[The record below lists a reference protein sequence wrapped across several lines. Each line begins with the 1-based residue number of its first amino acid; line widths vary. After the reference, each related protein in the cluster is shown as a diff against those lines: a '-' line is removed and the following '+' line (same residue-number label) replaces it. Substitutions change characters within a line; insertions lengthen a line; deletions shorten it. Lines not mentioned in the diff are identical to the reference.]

1 MTRPVRTRPQR
12 TRRPRVTTLP
22 QLIANAVETN
32 PDGVALVLADGTGPL
47 EQVSY
52 ADLDAWSSRLAR
64 ALIARGIGPED
75 LVAVAIPRSLD
86 AVLAVWAV
94 AKTGAGFVP
103 IDPAYPPGWVAHLL
117 VDAGAV
123 YGLAVSWV
131 RNELPEEIEWLQ
143 VDTVDTARALEQ
155 FSADAV
161 TYADRV
167 RPLRAE
173 HPAYV
178 TYVADGETLPD
189 GVVVTQT
196 GLSGLCGEQQG
207 RYRVEPDDRT
217 LNFAPLP
224 SDSSVLEL
232 LLALGGAATMVVV
245 SPLVSRAD
253 ELAALLRRTGVT
265 HAYLPADALELIDPA
280 GLDELGV
287 VIAGRRPCPP
297 ETVQRWV
304 IPVTG
309 GSVRAL
315 YQGYGPAEVTV
326 MTGISSP
333 LVPGGPLTLGAPIR
347 GVTAHILDEQL
358 TAVPDGAVGELYLG
372 GLQLARGYH
381 RRPGRTAQLLI
392 ADPSAADGSR
402 LYRTG
407 DLVRRGSGGAME
419 YVGRVELPALEGP
432 AVISR
437 PSRGEPAVA
446 AADEHAVPPENFAA
460 SGRQPA
466 DELPDYEQSLPI
478 RDPADPGRQ
487 VRDADPTAS
496 RFGPSGADFGSTISA
511 PHGSDPVPGDS
522 PEPLSRGH
530 GFAGPDRLPL
540 DSSPE
545 KGSRLAS
552 EQRDMEL
559 TGRGY
564 LEMPDRQQTLPG
576 RGARSAAEPFE
587 PAVADSPGPGLYDAP
602 GIYGTPETA
611 GPGAA
616 ERADRGEPA
625 DSGLSQPGSAAA
637 PDRHQLEDS
646 TDDWLRSGRQL
657 PGPPGGPGDPV
668 NQFPAA
674 THPSPDAAAALPVR
688 GGPAPIPSDATAF
701 YEHPLSTGREP
712 DHRAGHGPAVAGPA
726 QPLSDRPDWA
736 VPPAWSA
743 EPELPSRSGIGTGAP
758 SDPDEI
764 RPAGPPN
771 LVERPATIPLSPGQ
785 LRLWE
790 RNQTAPGTTV
800 ETITA
805 AMRLTGPLDVAA
817 MQAAVADVVDRHE
830 TLRTVYPA
838 AGAAPQQLVLPR
850 EQAVPEV
857 VAEPVPAADLGEW
870 LHALSQTDFDAA
882 DAEQVPVRFAL
893 AELGPREHVVAV
905 VVHRILADDV
915 SAGLLLRD
923 LLRAFLGRRNRS
935 RPLWQP
941 LSIQYLD
948 YFLGRRAELGDIA
961 DPDSLAARR
970 LAYWREY
977 LSELPP
983 RLELPA
989 DTAAAAPGEGVHA
1002 FDIGTRTHRR
1012 IADIAQRAGTSEFIV
1027 LRAAFAVLLARSAA
1041 SADIVLGSSVR
1052 GSDERELDD
1061 AIGPYANTVVLRTRI
1076 DPAESFLDLV
1086 QRVAESDRRA
1096 FANADLPFELLTA
1109 ALGIDGPLFDVS
1121 IALRH
1126 NDIPR
1131 LEMPSLATEPVE
1143 VPTAPVGAALRL
1155 VIDPHRAPDGSPD
1168 GIAAAFRFAADRL
1181 GRTAV
1186 TEIARRFQRVLTV
1199 AGGDPDGP
1207 VGDID
1212 LLSRA
1217 DLDRLLVVWNDTRY
1231 PVAPELVLDGYR
1243 RTVAIR
1249 PDTVA
1254 VADAETELSYQEFDG
1269 RVNRLARRLIEAG
1282 VGAETVVGIATR
1294 CTPDLVVAI
1303 YAVLTAGGAYLPL
1316 DPRDPAHWTA
1326 QVLDTATPA
1335 LVLADRASESR
1346 AAEAVRASGQPA
1358 PVLLVDSDELG
1369 QYSTEPVR
1377 STELARAA
1385 RPGNAACVM
1394 CVSAAADGPELAVL
1408 SHTALNN
1415 QITLMLAQTPLGFT
1429 DVYLQ
1434 RNAATAATSL
1444 WGFFLPL
1451 RAGAELVLTGPANTR
1466 QIAEAVTA
1474 HGVTVTDFGP
1484 AELAEFAELID
1495 PDRVGS
1501 LREIFVTGEPLSP
1514 EIVSALRAR
1523 CGAQVHN
1530 LYGTCETAVSA
1541 TSWPAA
1547 GSAERSV
1554 PIGLPQWN
1562 TRVYVLDS
1570 RLRPVPPGVPGE
1582 LYLAGDQLARGYA
1595 GRAALTADRFV
1606 ANPFGYGQRM
1616 YRTGD
1621 LVLWRDATHTT
1632 PQRLDLLGRT
1642 DHQIRFRGHRLR
1654 PHIIAAALRTL
1665 PGITDAAIL
1674 ARTVA
1679 AGSDPTAPG
1688 SRLAVYVVPEHGS
1701 DPDLDQVRAGLARLL
1716 PASLLPVAYQAVEQI
1731 PLNSA
1736 GEPDGDRLPDPDEV
1750 PALTTALEPGP
1761 AESVAQLDSR
1771 NGEPATAGQTS
1782 TADAYGTGDAHTAS
1796 THLPGRADARTAA
1809 ADVGR
1814 GTGAAPLA
1822 GDVDAGAANADLPGR
1837 AGVRATA
1844 ADMPGRADGAPADVD
1859 AVDDAGR
1866 GSAAADMVGGAGGA
1880 LADADVVASAG
1891 SRATAAYVVRDA
1903 DAATV
1908 AADRGG
1914 RVAGGP
1920 ANAEVVDGADHGFAA
1935 AGVADGSAGGSA
1947 AAGVVGRTRGES
1959 PDGVD
1964 AIGDAAGATAADALG
1979 RTGSAGRPDGR
1990 TISGAD
1996 NAAAIGAGARPG
2008 DSAAVDPG
2016 AAEHAGPGVRSGFDA
2031 AEGTRAGEDDAST
2044 SDAGTS
2050 RKLDDAA
2057 AVSESPRGPAAEGES
2072 SGGSEVSGELPA
2084 TPTVIRLLENPLPG
2098 VEVRSIVLDLPADRP
2113 LDHTE
2118 AVVRALVTRH
2128 PLLSARLDSS
2138 DRSPTLWIPPRDQ
2151 RGDRQYWWLGP
2162 ESGENTVATDDV
2174 VQAAADALDPATGR
2188 NIHFVVTGAESARRL
2203 VVVANGLVVDDR
2215 SWRVIVDELIAGD
2228 TAPAASETRLP
2239 QLIQALDQRARS
2251 IDLLD
2256 EAGWWRRNL
2265 AGARTAAPLGTV
2277 DLRARRR
2284 VSLAITAEGT
2294 AAVTA
2299 AADAYQATVPEVLLT
2314 AVAIALRTGEQGAVV
2329 RALGSLVRYDADARS
2344 LVSRSDDLV
2353 GGFATEFPLSVQ
2365 VADIDT
2371 ADALVGG
2378 PAAGAALTQIRD
2390 LVRSVPGGG
2399 AGYALLRY
2407 LSAETSAEFAA
2418 ADSGRFTLR
2427 YRDLRPARVH
2437 TDGPADGVPLVL
2449 TVDVTDD
2456 GLLCRFDYATEVFL
2470 GEDVKTFA
2478 EHWVRALGGLAEHG
2492 LRPTSPDPAPQAP
2505 TVPDPY
2511 APPVAVPGATAEPDS
2526 YAPPTAD
2533 SYAAAG
2539 PDLYAP
2545 PTADSY
2551 AAAGPDSYTP
2561 QTTDPYASAEYET
2574 ADSGADASASPDRQP
2589 PAAAH
2594 SPAEDRSDDR
2604 AWQDGGAVPQGLADR
2619 EPLPDHDHDPHA
2631 PVPDAEVT
2639 SLLRPIT
2646 DPPHPPVGSGLPQRR
2661 RRTSDP
2667 APDAPEPAADALP
2680 QREPANIDRARTAAG
2695 PGQSVLPQRRP
2706 RLQDSPVPPE
2716 SSTGS
2721 GLPQRRP
2728 QIGAQVAG
2736 AADQRPE
2743 ASTSGAT
2750 ERPLVGAEPG
2760 DSTDQAGEVSRLRA
2774 SGLPQRRP
2782 QAAGEAGTESRRP
2795 EISLSGPA
2803 EPSGSGEE
2811 PGDFAD
2817 PRGEAAGVGPGGLPQ
2832 RRPRSRDDSPSPAG
2846 PGLPQR
2852 RPEAG
2857 DQAAESGDHPEA
2869 PAPGPGVPLRAGE
2882 ESPGLSPSA
2891 DLPQRQPRLHDGPLL
2906 PESSSSS
2913 ELPQRGR
2920 RPAERSA
2927 GGVPTSGTEGLPQ
2940 RSRQSAERSAG
2951 GAPTFGTDGLPQRQ
2965 SRAEDGV
2972 LASEPPTGSALPQRS
2987 RSQNGSASSEPPVDS
3002 GLPQRQPGGADHS
3015 LPPEPV
3021 RGQELPQ
3028 RRPLAEEQLASTGD
3042 EPPES
3047 PLAGLV
3053 DMPQVGAD
3061 FEGSR
3066 DEVAG
3071 RGANGLPQ
3079 RRPGLRDGA
3088 GSGDS
3093 APSSLTGL
3101 PQRRPGRQGGPDSSE
3116 QPVSPRPG
3124 GLPQRRPQLADHS
3137 SDKAYSENSAQEQP
3151 ATGADAQE
3159 AAPAAGPVSLP
3170 QRRPAQVEEPAERGQ
3185 TAEPPQRRPE
3195 PGGGPA
3201 PEAAASL
3208 PQRRPELAAA
3218 ADGPAS
3224 ESLDSRPGGEEAE
3237 STADPEPTTFL
3248 RPVTDVETTAYLSPI
3263 RDLGPREDEN
3273 TLLSLFDAQV
3283 ARTPADP
3290 AVRQGARL
3298 LSYVELDRK
3307 SRALSVELIRFG
3319 VGAQTPVAVAMRPG
3333 IDLVVAV
3340 CAVLR
3345 AGGAYVPVDPGGS
3358 AEDLDRVLA
3367 SAEPICVLSISDDG
3381 VTTGTGIPVVAIDL
3395 LYLDLPTDPAADPV
3409 VAADDIADIRYRP
3422 DVAVGVAGTHRQMV
3436 ERLRRAQRSHPYD
3449 SADLVL
3455 HAAPTVGDITLWELF
3470 RPLHS
3475 GAQIL
3480 MPDHPGRAA
3489 DLSRSIA
3496 AHKVTVVHVVP
3507 ALLDRFL
3514 DSVTDGGGRAAHP
3527 SLRRL
3532 VVDGAALPSGG
3543 VERFMNL
3550 LPGAELVIWYGHN
3563 ETGVIT
3569 VGSVGGRPVTNDR
3582 VYLLDEQLRPVPP
3595 GTAGE
3600 MYIGGPQLARGFYDA
3615 PGDTAV
3621 HFVAAAGGGRLYRT
3635 GDIVRRRDGVL
3646 EYLGRTGRHGGSLP
3660 VGSRRGGHD

>member
-123 YGLAVSWV
+123 FGLAVSWV

-143 VDTVDTARALEQ
+143 VDTVDTARSLEQ

-189 GVVVTQT
+189 GVVVTQA
-196 GLSGLCGEQQG
+196 GLSGLCSEQQG
-207 RYRVEPDDRT
+207 RYRVEPDDRI

-297 ETVQRWV
+297 ETVQRWA

-407 DLVRRGSGGAME
+407 DLVRRGSGGALE

-432 AVISR
+432 GAISR
-437 PSRGEPAVA
+437 PSRDEPAIA
-446 AADEHAVPPENFAA
+446 AAGEHAAPPETPAA
-460 SGRQPA
+460 SGRWPA

-487 VRDADPTAS
+487 VGDADPTAS
-496 RFGPSGADFGSTISA
+496 GFGPSGADFGSTTSA
-511 PHGSDPVPGDS
+511 PRGSGPVPSDS
-522 PEPLSRGH
+522 PEPVSHGH
-530 GFAGPDRLPL
+530 GFAGPGQWSP
-540 DSSPE
+540 DSLPE

-576 RGARSAAEPFE
+576 RGPRSAAEPFE
-587 PAVADSPGPGLYDAP
+587 PAVADSPGPGLYDSP
-602 GIYGTPETA
+602 ETYGTAETA
-611 GPGAA
+611 EPDAA
-616 ERADRGEPA
+616 ERADRREPA
-625 DSGLSQPGSAAA
+625 DSGLSQPGFAAA
-637 PDRHQLEDS
+637 PDRDRFEDS

-657 PGPPGGPGDPV
+657 PGPPGGPGDPA

-674 THPSPDAAAALPVR
+674 AHPSPGAAAALPVR
-688 GGPAPIPSDATAF
+688 GGSAPIPSDATAF
-701 YEHPLSTGREP
+701 YENPLSTGREP
-712 DHRAGHGPAVAGPA
+712 DRPAELGPAVTGPA
-726 QPLSDRPDWA
+726 QPLSSRPDWA

-743 EPELPSRSGIGTGAP
+743 EPELPSRSGAGTGA
-758 SDPDEI
+758 PDEI

-790 RNQTAPGTTV
+790 RNQAAPGTAV

-805 AMRLTGPLDVAA
+805 AMRLSGPLDVTA

-838 AGAAPQQLVLPR
+838 VGAAPQQVVLPR

-870 LHALSQTDFDAA
+870 LYALSQTDFDAA

-893 AELGPREHVVAV
+893 AELEPREHVVAV

-961 DPDSLAARR
+961 DPDSPAARR

-977 LSELPP
+977 LAELPP
-983 RLELPA
+983 RLEFPA
-989 DTAAAAPGEGVHA
+989 DTAAAATGEGVHA

-1012 IADIAQRAGTSEFIV
+1012 IAEIAQRAGTSEFIV

-1041 SADIVLGSSVR
+1041 VADIVLGSSVR

-1109 ALGIDGPLFDVS
+1109 ALGIDDPLFDVS

-1186 TEIARRFQRVLTV
+1186 TEFARRFQRVLTV

-1231 PVAPELVLDGYR
+1231 PVAPELLLDGYR

-1369 QYSTEPVR
+1369 QYSTDPVR
-1377 STELARAA
+1377 SAELARPA

-1408 SHTALNN
+1408 SHSALNN

-1495 PDRVGS
+1495 PERVGS

-1595 GRAALTADRFV
+1595 GRAGLTADRFV

-1679 AGSDPTAPG
+1679 AVSDPTAPG
-1688 SRLAVYVVPEHGS
+1688 SRLAVYVVPEHGA

-1736 GEPDGDRLPDPDEV
+1736 GEPDSDRLPDPDDV

-1761 AESVAQLDSR
+1761 VESVAQLDSR
-1771 NGEPATAGQTS
+1771 GGEPASAGQSSTAG
-1782 TADAYGTGDAHTAS
+1782 AYGAGDAHTAN
-1796 THLPGRADARTAA
+1796 THLPGRADVRT
-1809 ADVGR
+1809 G
-1814 GTGAAPLA
+1814 
-1822 GDVDAGAANADLPGR
+1822 
-1837 AGVRATA
+1837 A
-1844 ADMPGRADGAPADVD
+1844 ADMPGRADGAPADAD
-1859 AVDDAGR
+1859 AVDDARR
-1866 GSAAADMVGGAGGA
+1866 GSAATDVVDGAGGA
-1880 LADADVVASAG
+1880 PADADVVGGAG
-1891 SRATAAYVVRDA
+1891 SRPTAAYVVRDA
-1903 DAATV
+1903 GGATA
-1908 AADRGG
+1908 AADN
-1914 RVAGGP
+1914 AGGP
-1920 ANAEVVDGADHGFAA
+1920 ADAEVVDGADYRSAA
-1935 AGVADGSAGGSA
+1935 AGAADGSA
-1947 AAGVVGRTRGES
+1947 AAGVVGRTGGES
-1959 PDGVD
+1959 PDGVN
-1964 AIGDAAGATAADALG
+1964 AIGDAAGVTAADALG
-1979 RTGSAGRPDGR
+1979 RAGSAETGVAGRPDAR
-1990 TISGAD
+1990 TSSGAD
-1996 NAAAIGAGARPG
+1996 NATALGAGARPEG
-2008 DSAAVDPG
+2008 SAAVEPG
-2016 AAEHAGPGVRSGFDA
+2016 AAEHADAGVPSGFDA
-2031 AEGTRAGEDDAST
+2031 GEGVRAGEGAT
-2044 SDAGTS
+2044 PTIDAGAS
-2050 RKLDDAA
+2050 QKLGDAA
-2057 AVSESPRGPAAEGES
+2057 AVSESPRSPAAEGES

-2084 TPTVIRLLENPLPG
+2084 TPTVIRLLENSLPG

-2228 TAPAASETRLP
+2228 TSPAASESRLP

-2329 RALGSLVRYDADARS
+2329 KALGSLVRYDADARS

-2492 LRPTSPDPAPQAP
+2492 LRPTPPAPAPQAP

-2511 APPVAVPGATAEPDS
+2511 APPVTAPG
-2526 YAPPTAD
+2526 
-2533 SYAAAG
+2533 
-2539 PDLYAP
+2539 
-2545 PTADSY
+2545 

-2561 QTTDPYASAEYET
+2561 PTADPYASAGYEA
-2574 ADSGADASASPDRQP
+2574 ADSAADASASQDRQR
-2589 PAAAH
+2589 PAAAD
-2594 SPAEDRSDDR
+2594 SPAEDRSGDG
-2604 AWQDGGAVPQGLADR
+2604 AWQDGGAVQRGLADR
-2619 EPLPDHDHDPHA
+2619 EPLPDPDHAPYA

-2661 RRTSDP
+2661 RRTSAP
-2667 APDAPEPAADALP
+2667 APDAPKPAADALP
-2680 QREPANIDRARTAAG
+2680 QRQPANFDDRAGTSAG
-2695 PGQSVLPQRRP
+2695 PGQSGLPQRRP
-2706 RLQDSPVPPE
+2706 RLQDGPVPPG

-2750 ERPLVGAEPG
+2750 ERPLVGEEPV

-2774 SGLPQRRP
+2774 S
-2782 QAAGEAGTESRRP
+2782 
-2795 EISLSGPA
+2795 
-2803 EPSGSGEE
+2803 
-2811 PGDFAD
+2811 
-2817 PRGEAAGVGPGGLPQ
+2817 GLPQ

-2857 DQAAESGDHPEA
+2857 GQAVESGDDHPKA
-2869 PAPGPGVPLRAGE
+2869 PTPGAGVPPRAGE
-2882 ESPGLSPSA
+2882 ESPGPSPSA

-2913 ELPQRGR
+2913 ELPQRSR
-2920 RPAERSA
+2920 QSAERSS
-2927 GGVPTSGTEGLPQ
+2927 GGVPASGTEGLPQ
-2940 RSRQSAERSAG
+2940 RSPQSAERSAG
-2951 GAPTFGTDGLPQRQ
+2951 GAPTFGTDGSPQRQ

-2972 LASEPPTGSALPQRS
+2972 LASEPPTGSALPQRT
-2987 RSQNGSASSEPPVDS
+2987 RNGLASSEPPLDS
-3002 GLPQRQPGGADHS
+3002 GLPQRQPGVADHS

-3021 RGQELPQ
+3021 PGPELPQ
-3028 RRPLAEEQLASTGD
+3028 RRPLADEQLPNTGD
-3042 EPPES
+3042 ERPES

-3053 DMPQVGAD
+3053 DMPQVSAD
-3061 FEGSR
+3061 LEGSR
-3066 DEVAG
+3066 DEAAG
-3071 RGANGLPQ
+3071 PGANGLPQ

-3101 PQRRPGRQGGPDSSE
+3101 PQRPPGPQRPDSSE

-3124 GLPQRRPQLADHS
+3124 GLPQRRPQPADHS
-3137 SDKAYSENSAQEQP
+3137 SDEAYSENSAQDRP
-3151 ATGADAQE
+3151 DSGADPQE

-3170 QRRPAQVEEPAERGQ
+3170 RRRPAQVEEPAERGQ
-3185 TAEPPQRRPE
+3185 TVEPSQRRPE
-3195 PGGGPA
+3195 PDGWSA
-3201 PEAAASL
+3201 PEAAAPL
-3208 PQRRPELAAA
+3208 LQRRPELAAA
-3218 ADGPAS
+3218 AEGPAAV
-3224 ESLDSRPGGEEAE
+3224 SLDSRPGGEEPE
-3237 STADPEPTTFL
+3237 STADPEPTTFM

-3263 RDLGPREDEN
+3263 RDLGPRDDEN

-3422 DVAVGVAGTHRQMV
+3422 DMAVGVAGTHRQMV

-3449 SADLVL
+3449 AADLVL

-3582 VYLLDEQLRPVPP
+3582 VYLLDEQLRPVPS

-3600 MYIGGPQLARGFYDA
+3600 MYIGGPQLARGFYGA

-3621 HFVAAAGGGRLYRT
+3621 QFVAAAGGGRLYRT

-3646 EYLGRTGRHGGSLP
+3646 EYLGRAERFGGSLP

>member
-47 EQVSY
+47 EQVGY

-103 IDPAYPPGWVAHLL
+103 IDPAYPPAWVAHLL

-143 VDTVDTARALEQ
+143 VDTVDTARSLEQ

-189 GVVVTQT
+189 GVVVTQA
-196 GLSGLCGEQQG
+196 GLSGLCSEQQG

-265 HAYLPADALELIDPA
+265 HAYLPADALELIDPT

-297 ETVQRWV
+297 ESVQRWA

-309 GSVRAL
+309 GSPRAL

-333 LVPGGPLTLGAPIR
+333 LTPGGPPTLGAPIR

-358 TAVPDGAVGELYLG
+358 NAVPDGAVGELYLG

-381 RRPGRTAQLLI
+381 RRPGRTAQLLV
-392 ADPSAADGSR
+392 ADPFAEDGSR

-407 DLVRRGSGGAME
+407 DLVVRGTGGVLE
-419 YVGRVELPALEGP
+419 YVGRVELPALDGP
-432 AVISR
+432 AAISR
-437 PSRGEPAVA
+437 LRDETVASAASELPLPQENTAAPSRW
-446 AADEHAVPPENFAA
+446 
-460 SGRQPA
+460 PA
-466 DELPDYEQSLPI
+466 DGPPDYEQSLPI
-478 RDPADPGRQ
+478 RDSADPGRQ
-487 VRDADPTAS
+487 AHDADRPGGAFEPSGPGFEPGTSAPPATDL
-496 RFGPSGADFGSTISA
+496 GPSS
-511 PHGSDPVPGDS
+511 PPDPVS
-522 PEPLSRGH
+522 PERGF
-530 GFAGPDRLPL
+530 GGNTDQPFPD
-540 DSSPE
+540 SIPE

-559 TGRGY
+559 RGRGY
-564 LEMPDRQQTLPG
+564 LEMPDRQHTLSG
-576 RGARSAAEPFE
+576 RGSRGEAQPFE
-587 PAVADSPGPGLYDAP
+587 SPAADSPGPGLYD
-602 GIYGTPETA
+602 TPEA
-611 GPGAA
+611 AARGAA
-616 ERADRGEPA
+616 EQADHLDFA
-625 DSGLSQPGSAAA
+625 DSGLSDPEFAAS
-637 PDRHQLEDS
+637 PDRHRLGDP
-646 TDDWLRSGRQL
+646 TDDWLRSGQQL
-657 PGPPGGPGDPV
+657 PGPPGGPDDPGDR
-668 NQFPAA
+668 FAGAA
-674 THPSPDAAAALPVR
+674 DPWPGAADRLPGAPTRSPGSAGALPVR
-688 GGPAPIPSDATAF
+688 STSASIPSDATAF
-701 YEHPLSTGREP
+701 YENPLSAEQEP
-712 DHRAGHGPAVAGPA
+712 DHSA
-726 QPLSDRPDWA
+726 QPLSSRPDWA
-736 VPPAWSA
+736 APPAWSA
-743 EPELPSRSGIGTGAP
+743 ETELPSRSAGGPATP
-758 SDPDEI
+758 SDPGGGADET
-764 RPAGPPN
+764 RPTGPPT
-771 LVERPATIPLSPGQ
+771 VVDRPATIPLSPGQ
-785 LRLWE
+785 RRLWE
-790 RNQTAPGTTV
+790 HNQSSPGTAV

-805 AMRLTGPLDVAA
+805 AMRLTGNLDDTA

-838 AGAAPQQLVLPR
+838 TGGEPQQVVLPR

-857 VAEPVPAADLGEW
+857 VAEPVPAAGLAEW

-882 DAEQVPVRFAL
+882 DPEQVPVRFAL

-905 VVHRILADDV
+905 VIHRILADDV

-948 YFLGRRAELGDIA
+948 YFLGRRAELGDIT
-961 DPDSLAARR
+961 DPGSLAARR
-970 LAYWREY
+970 LAYWRDY
-977 LSELPP
+977 LAELPP
-983 RLELPA
+983 RLEFPA
-989 DTAAAAPGEGVHA
+989 DTTAGATGEGVHP

-1012 IADIAQRAGTSEFIV
+1012 IAEIAQRAGTSEFIV

-1041 SADIVLGSSVR
+1041 VADIVLGSSVR

-1096 FANADLPFELLTA
+1096 FANADLPFELLTE
-1109 ALGIDGPLFDVS
+1109 ALGIDGPLFDVA

-1143 VPTAPVGAALRL
+1143 VPAAPAGAALRL

-1168 GIAAAFRFAADRL
+1168 GIAAAFRFAAEQI

-1186 TEIARRFQRVLTV
+1186 AEVARRFQRVLTV

-1231 PVAPELVLDGYR
+1231 PVAPELLLDGYR

-1254 VADAETELSYQEFDG
+1254 VADSETELSYQEFDG

-1294 CTPDLVVAI
+1294 YTPDLVVAI

-1326 QVLDTATPA
+1326 QVLDTAAPV

-1346 AAEAVRASGQPA
+1346 AAEALRASRQSA
-1358 PVLLVDSDELG
+1358 PVLLVDSGELG
-1369 QYSTEPVR
+1369 QYSAEPVR
-1377 STELARAA
+1377 SAELVRPP

-1394 CVSAAADGPELAVL
+1394 CVSAAGDGPELAVL

-1434 RNAATAATSL
+1434 RNAATAATSI

-1451 RAGAELVLTGPANTR
+1451 RAGAELVLTGPANAR
-1466 QIAEAVTA
+1466 RIAEAVTA

-1484 AELAEFAELID
+1484 AELAEFAQLID

-1530 LYGTCETAVSA
+1530 LYGTCETAVSV

-1595 GRAALTADRFV
+1595 SRAALTADRFV

-1642 DHQIRFRGHRLR
+1642 DHQIRFRGHRIR
-1654 PHIIAAALRTL
+1654 PHVLAAALRTL
-1665 PGITDAAIL
+1665 PGIADAAVL

-1688 SRLAVYVVPEHGS
+1688 SRLAAYVVPEPGT
-1701 DPDLDQVRAGLARLL
+1701 DPDLDQVRAALARLL
-1716 PASLLPVAYQAVEQI
+1716 PAALLPVAFQTVERI
-1731 PLNSA
+1731 PSNSG
-1736 GEPDGDRLPDPDEV
+1736 GEPDLALLPDPDLV
-1750 PALTTALEPGP
+1750 PVLTTALESSPL
-1761 AESVAQLDSR
+1761 ESAAHLDSR
-1771 NGEPATAGQTS
+1771 GAGTDTGYRAS
-1782 TADAYGTGDAHTAS
+1782 AADLTGRSGGGSADVDIVGAAGRGSVAGGTGARTADADAVGAAGVRSTAADGVRDAGD
-1796 THLPGRADARTAA
+1796 GIAA
-1809 ADVGR
+1809 ADSTGGAGP
-1814 GTGAAPLA
+1814 GTA
-1822 GDVDAGAANADLPGR
+1822 DVDPVGGIGA
-1837 AGVRATA
+1837 RATA
-1844 ADMPGRADGAPADVD
+1844 MVDHAGGNPAAGDIVGA
-1859 AVDDAGR
+1859 AGR
-1866 GSAAADMVGGAGGA
+1866 GSAAADGSAGAPGVAEDGGRRIGVGTAGGA
-1880 LADADVVASAG
+1880 NASGDPAI
-1891 SRATAAYVVRDA
+1891 RAA
-1903 DAATV
+1903 
-1908 AADRGG
+1908 AADMGDG
-1914 RVAGGP
+1914 AASGF
-1920 ANAEVVDGADHGFAA
+1920 AETEVVGRADTRS
-1935 AGVADGSAGGSA
+1935 VGSA
-1947 AAGVVGRTRGES
+1947 ATAPEIGAGTRPG
-1959 PDGVD
+1959 DGV
-1964 AIGDAAGATAADALG
+1964 
-1979 RTGSAGRPDGR
+1979 
-1990 TISGAD
+1990 SGAD
-1996 NAAAIGAGARPG
+1996 PGVPEIEGIGGAGARSGGGTVHGAQPG
-2008 DSAAVDPG
+2008 EGDTPAVG
-2016 AAEHAGPGVRSGFDA
+2016 AEISPDA
-2031 AEGTRAGEDDAST
+2031 RDTAVPEPQRAP
-2044 SDAGTS
+2044 
-2050 RKLDDAA
+2050 
-2057 AVSESPRGPAAEGES
+2057 VAEGES
-2072 SGGSEVSGELPA
+2072 SVGSEVSGELPP
-2084 TPTVIRLLENPLPG
+2084 TPTVIRLLDNPLPG

-2128 PLLSARLDSS
+2128 PMLSARLDSS
-2138 DRSPTLWIPPRDQ
+2138 DRSPTLWIPPREQ
-2151 RGDRQYWWLGP
+2151 RGDRQYWWLDA

-2174 VQAAADALDPATGR
+2174 VQAAADALDPASGR

-2228 TAPAASETRLP
+2228 TGPAVSETRLP
-2239 QLIQALDQRARS
+2239 QLVQALDQRARS

-2265 AGARTAAPLGTV
+2265 AGARTAGSLGTV

-2329 RALGSLVRYDADARS
+2329 RALGSLVRCDADARS

-2378 PAAGAALTQIRD
+2378 PAAGVALTQIRD

-2456 GLLCRFDYATEVFL
+2456 GLLCRFDYATEVFV

-2492 LRPTSPDPAPQAP
+2492 LRPTAPVAAPQPYPPSAAGAYP
-2505 TVPDPY
+2505 T
-2511 APPVAVPGATAEPDS
+2511 AGPDS
-2526 YAPPTAD
+2526 YAPATDPHATPGLDRDVPAG
-2533 SYAAAG
+2533 YETAAG
-2539 PDLYAP
+2539 P
-2545 PTADSY
+2545 S
-2551 AAAGPDSYTP
+2551 TP
-2561 QTTDPYASAEYET
+2561 
-2574 ADSGADASASPDRQP
+2574 PDRQP
-2589 PAAAH
+2589 PVD
-2594 SPAEDRSDDR
+2594 SPAEGSSDGR
-2604 AWQDGGAVPQGLADR
+2604 VRQDGGAASQAPADR
-2619 EPLPDHDHDPHA
+2619 HPLPDRDTHA
-2631 PVPDAEVT
+2631 PEFPPVPDAEVT
-2639 SLLRPIT
+2639 SLLRPVT
-2646 DPPHPPVGSGLPQRR
+2646 GPQHLPAAGSGLPQRR
-2661 RRTSDP
+2661 PPAGDDP
-2667 APDAPEPAADALP
+2667 APAADALP
-2680 QREPANIDRARTAAG
+2680 QRQSTPADLDDRGPAPSGLPPRRRRSQEDSMPSESSAG
-2695 PGQSVLPQRRP
+2695 ADLPQRRP
-2706 RLQDSPVPPE
+2706 RIADDQVTGTEDQPAEASMPGPTGRPQGGEEPGDFADQAGEVPRPALSDLPQRRSQDVPI
-2716 SSTGS
+2716 SSDSSAGS

-2728 QIGAQVAG
+2728 QVAG
-2736 AADQRPE
+2736 AE
-2743 ASTSGAT
+2743 G
-2750 ERPLVGAEPG
+2750 
-2760 DSTDQAGEVSRLRA
+2760 
-2774 SGLPQRRP
+2774 
-2782 QAAGEAGTESRRP
+2782 RRP
-2795 EISLSGPA
+2795 EPSMSLSTD
-2803 EPSGSGEE
+2803 PSRVGEE
-2811 PGDFAD
+2811 PGNIAES
-2817 PRGEAAGVGPGGLPQ
+2817 RAHTAGPGSSGLPQ
-2832 RRPRSRDDSPSPAG
+2832 RRPRSGDDSPSAG
-2846 PGLPQR
+2846 PGLPRR
-2852 RPEAG
+2852 RPALG
-2857 DQAAESGDHPEA
+2857 DQAAEAGEQHRETPERGPDA
-2869 PAPGPGVPLRAGE
+2869 PPRTGE
-2882 ESPGLSPSA
+2882 ESPALSHSN
-2891 DLPQRQPRLHDGPLL
+2891 LPQRQPRLHDGPLL
-2906 PESSSSS
+2906 PEPAAPSSSS
-2913 ELPQRGR
+2913 
-2920 RPAERSA
+2920 
-2927 GGVPTSGTEGLPQ
+2927 GLPQ
-2940 RSRQSAERSAG
+2940 RTSRSAEQSAG
-2951 GAPTFGTDGLPQRQ
+2951 IAPGTDGLPKRQRSQ
-2965 SRAEDGV
+2965 DGS
-2972 LASEPPTGSALPQRS
+2972 LPSDLPTGSGLPQRPRPENDS
-2987 RSQNGSASSEPPVDS
+2987 LSAEPAVDS
-3002 GLPQRQPGGADHS
+3002 GLPQQQSGSEDRS
-3015 LPPEPV
+3015 LPSETVPGP
-3021 RGQELPQ
+3021 GLPQ
-3028 RRPLAEEQLASTGD
+3028 RRPAAGDQSAETRE
-3042 EPPES
+3042 ERPES

-3053 DMPQVGAD
+3053 EAPQGSD
-3061 FEGSR
+3061 EPTEFEGSHEESPGLGSSGLPQRRSGLR
-3066 DEVAG
+3066 DSSDSAASSLRASLPQRRSGLRGGPDPSDSAASSPPAG
-3071 RGANGLPQ
+3071 PAQRWPRRGEQAPDTEDQRPESPLGGLVGAPPVGEDLGGSHEESPGLGASGLPQRRSGLRDSSDSAASSLRASLPQRRSALGGGPDPSESEGASLPAGLPQ
-3079 RRPGLRDGA
+3079 RRP
-3088 GSGDS
+3088 
-3093 APSSLTGL
+3093 
-3101 PQRRPGRQGGPDSSE
+3101 RP
-3116 QPVSPRPG
+3116 
-3124 GLPQRRPQLADHS
+3124 ADHGGDEVRS
-3137 SDKAYSENSAQEQP
+3137 VTSAQDRQ
-3151 ATGADAQE
+3151 ATGADRQE
-3159 AAPAAGPVSLP
+3159 APAAGPVSLP
-3170 QRRPAQVEEPAERGQ
+3170 QRRPVQGDASADSGLDPETAQPTGAPRG
-3185 TAEPPQRRPE
+3185 APPPPRGR
-3195 PGGGPA
+3195 GGGAPPPPPPPA
-3201 PEAAASL
+3201 PHPAGKT
-3208 PQRRPELAAA
+3208 PQKH
-3218 ADGPAS
+3218 
-3224 ESLDSRPGGEEAE
+3224 
-3237 STADPEPTTFL
+3237 PTTAS
-3248 RPVTDVETTAYLSPI
+3248 TTP
-3263 RDLGPREDEN
+3263 P
-3273 TLLSLFDAQV
+3273 
-3283 ARTPADP
+3283 
-3290 AVRQGARL
+3290 
-3298 LSYVELDRK
+3298 
-3307 SRALSVELIRFG
+3307 
-3319 VGAQTPVAVAMRPG
+3319 
-3333 IDLVVAV
+3333 
-3340 CAVLR
+3340 
-3345 AGGAYVPVDPGGS
+3345 
-3358 AEDLDRVLA
+3358 
-3367 SAEPICVLSISDDG
+3367 
-3381 VTTGTGIPVVAIDL
+3381 
-3395 LYLDLPTDPAADPV
+3395 PT
-3409 VAADDIADIRYRP
+3409 
-3422 DVAVGVAGTHRQMV
+3422 
-3436 ERLRRAQRSHPYD
+3436 
-3449 SADLVL
+3449 
-3455 HAAPTVGDITLWELF
+3455 
-3470 RPLHS
+3470 
-3475 GAQIL
+3475 
-3480 MPDHPGRAA
+3480 
-3489 DLSRSIA
+3489 
-3496 AHKVTVVHVVP
+3496 
-3507 ALLDRFL
+3507 
-3514 DSVTDGGGRAAHP
+3514 
-3527 SLRRL
+3527 
-3532 VVDGAALPSGG
+3532 
-3543 VERFMNL
+3543 
-3550 LPGAELVIWYGHN
+3550 
-3563 ETGVIT
+3563 
-3569 VGSVGGRPVTNDR
+3569 
-3582 VYLLDEQLRPVPP
+3582 
-3595 GTAGE
+3595 
-3600 MYIGGPQLARGFYDA
+3600 
-3615 PGDTAV
+3615 
-3621 HFVAAAGGGRLYRT
+3621 
-3635 GDIVRRRDGVL
+3635 
-3646 EYLGRTGRHGGSLP
+3646 
-3660 VGSRRGGHD
+3660 

>member
-1 MTRPVRTRPQR
+1 MI
-12 TRRPRVTTLP
+12 TLP
-22 QLIANAVETN
+22 QLIANAVETD

-47 EQVSY
+47 EQVTY

-86 AVLAVWAV
+86 AVLAIWAV

-131 RNELPEEIEWLQ
+131 RTELPEEIEWLQ
-143 VDTVDTARALEQ
+143 VDTVDTARSLEQ
-155 FSADAV
+155 FSAEAV
-161 TYADRV
+161 TYADRI

-178 TYVADGETLPD
+178 TYAADGETLPD
-189 GVVVTQT
+189 GIVVTQA
-196 GLSGLCGEQQG
+196 GLSGLCSEQQG
-207 RYRVEPDDRT
+207 RYRVEPEDRT

-253 ELAALLRRTGVT
+253 ELAALLQRTGVT
-265 HAYLPADALELIDPA
+265 HAYLPADALELIDPT

-287 VIAGRRPCPP
+287 VITGRRPCPP
-297 ETVQRWV
+297 ETVQRWA

-309 GSVRAL
+309 GSPRAL
-315 YQGYGPAEVTV
+315 YQGYGPAEATI
-326 MTGISSP
+326 MTSISSP
-333 LVPGGPLTLGAPIR
+333 LTPGGPRTLGTPIR
-347 GVTAHILDEQL
+347 GVAAHILDERL
-358 TAVPDGAVGELYLG
+358 AAVPDGAVGELYLG
-372 GLQLARGYH
+372 GPQLARGYH
-381 RRPGRTAQLLI
+381 RRPGQTAQLLV
-392 ADPSAADGSR
+392 ADPFAGDGSR

-407 DLVRRGSGGAME
+407 DLVRRGPGGAME
-419 YVGRVELPALEGP
+419 YVGRIELPAHDGS
-432 AVISR
+432 AAISR
-437 PSRGEPAVA
+437 PGRAETAADQAGPREVTAEPAA
-446 AADEHAVPPENFAA
+446 L
-460 SGRQPA
+460 PA
-466 DELPDYEQSLPI
+466 DELPDYAQSLPI
-478 RDPADPGRQ
+478 RDAASPGGRVIGADSVAYGSGPSDPG
-487 VRDADPTAS
+487 
-496 RFGPSGADFGSTISA
+496 SGSPGTSEPAVSDLAPGS
-511 PHGSDPVPGDS
+511 S
-522 PEPLSRGH
+522 PEPVS
-530 GFAGPDRLPL
+530 PDRSSGGNL
-540 DSSPE
+540 DRHSPE
-545 KGSRLAS
+545 SLPETGSRLAS

-559 TGRGY
+559 RGRGY
-564 LEMPDRQQTLPG
+564 LEIPDRRHPL
-576 RGARSAAEPFE
+576 GA
-587 PAVADSPGPGLYDAP
+587 
-602 GIYGTPETA
+602 
-611 GPGAA
+611 
-616 ERADRGEPA
+616 
-625 DSGLSQPGSAAA
+625 
-637 PDRHQLEDS
+637 S

-657 PGPPGGPGDPV
+657 PGPPDG
-668 NQFPAA
+668 
-674 THPSPDAAAALPVR
+674 R
-688 GGPAPIPSDATAF
+688 GGYAPIPTDATAF
-701 YEHPLSTGREP
+701 YENPLSAVHEA
-712 DHRAGHGPAVAGPA
+712 DHPAERDTAAARPA
-726 QPLSDRPDWA
+726 QPLSSRPDWA

-743 EPELPSRSGIGTGAP
+743 ESELPDNSGAGPAAP
-758 SDPDEI
+758 SDPDTATDDT
-764 RPAGPPN
+764 RPAGPPSV
-771 LVERPATIPLSPGQ
+771 VERPAIIPLSPGQ
-785 LRLWE
+785 RQWWD
-790 RNQTAPGTTV
+790 RNRTAPDTAV

-805 AMRLTGPLDVAA
+805 AMRLTGNLDATA

-830 TLRTVYPA
+830 TLRTVYPEV
-838 AGAAPQQLVLPR
+838 GGEPQQVVLPR

-857 VAEPVPAADLGEW
+857 VAEPVPAAELAEW
-870 LHALSQTDFDAA
+870 LDVLAHTDFDAA

-948 YFLGRRAELGDIA
+948 YFLGRRAELGDI
-961 DPDSLAARR
+961 DNRDSLAARR

-977 LSELPP
+977 LA
-983 RLELPA
+983 ELPA
-989 DTAAAAPGEGVHA
+989 RLEFPAGTAAGATGEGVHA

-1027 LRAAFAVLLARSAA
+1027 LRAAFTVLLARSAA
-1041 SADIVLGSSVR
+1041 VADIVLGSSVR

-1086 QRVAESDRRA
+1086 QRIAESDRRT

-1109 ALGIDGPLFDVS
+1109 ALGLDGPLFDVAIS
-1121 IALRH
+1121 LRH

-1143 VPTAPVGAALRL
+1143 VPATSVGAALRL

-1168 GIAAAFRFAADRL
+1168 GIAAAFRFAADRI
-1181 GRTAV
+1181 GHTAV
-1186 TEIARRFQRVLTV
+1186 AEVARRFQRVLTV

-1231 PVAPELVLDGYR
+1231 PVAPELLLDGYR

-1294 CTPDLVVAI
+1294 YTPDLVVAI

-1316 DPRDPAHWTA
+1316 DPRDPARWTA
-1326 QVLDTATPA
+1326 QVIDAATPA

-1346 AAEAVRASGQPA
+1346 VAQALHASRRSA
-1358 PVLLVDSDELG
+1358 PVLLVDSGELG
-1369 QYSTEPVR
+1369 QYATEPLR
-1377 STELARAA
+1377 PAELTRPA

-1394 CVSAAADGPELAVL
+1394 CVSTAADGPELAVL
-1408 SHTALNN
+1408 THTALNN
-1415 QITLMLAQTPLGFT
+1415 QITLRLAQTPLGFT

-1451 RAGAELVLTGPANTR
+1451 RAGAELVLTRPADAR
-1466 QIAEAVTA
+1466 RIAETITA
-1474 HGVTVTDFGP
+1474 YGVTVTDFGP
-1484 AELAEFAELID
+1484 AELAEFAGLID

-1523 CGAQVHN
+1523 SAAQVHN

-1547 GSAERSV
+1547 GSIERSV

-1595 GRAALTADRFV
+1595 DRAGLTAARFV

-1642 DHQIRFRGHRLR
+1642 DHQIRFRGHRIR
-1654 PHIIAAALRTL
+1654 PHVIADALRTL
-1665 PGITDAAIL
+1665 PGIADAAVL
-1674 ARTVA
+1674 ARTAA

-1688 SRLAVYVVPEHGS
+1688 SRLAAYVVSEHGAGA
-1701 DPDLDQVRAGLARLL
+1701 DLEQVRAGLARLL
-1716 PASLLPVAYQAVEQI
+1716 PAALLPVAFQTVERI
-1731 PLNSA
+1731 ALNPA
-1736 GEPDGDRLPDPDEV
+1736 GEPDTDRLPNPDDV
-1750 PALTTALEPGP
+1750 PMLPSALEPAPADPVAQPDSRAADRVAAIAEARPADTYRAADAPTGP
-1761 AESVAQLDSR
+1761 ASPAGARTGAAHVVRDTASYLPDAGSVVGSADPAGDSGASATPGDAGPGTVNTR
-1771 NGEPATAGQTS
+1771 LSGGADTRATAVEDPSDAGLAAIPGGVGAG
-1782 TADAYGTGDAHTAS
+1782 TADAAAIGGAETRATADLTGGAD
-1796 THLPGRADARTAA
+1796 PGAADAGVLGGPGVRIPAADLVRDGGAGTAHSDMTGRGDRGAAESGVAGDTGAAGTDADVVGGAGVGTSAADVAGDVGADAAYSDLADPAHGGAAA
-1809 ADVGR
+1809 ADVVGGVANPADAELVRGAGR
-1814 GTGAAPLA
+1814 RSAVGDVAGGSAGDFEAPAEVGGARAAASGIGAAGRRNTGPAGGTDTAAAGGADIPPEAGTGAEFE
-1822 GDVDAGAANADLPGR
+1822 AAETG
-1837 AGVRATA
+1837 G
-1844 ADMPGRADGAPADVD
+1844 
-1859 AVDDAGR
+1859 
-1866 GSAAADMVGGAGGA
+1866 VGGAGARSG
-1880 LADADVVASAG
+1880 
-1891 SRATAAYVVRDA
+1891 
-1903 DAATV
+1903 
-1908 AADRGG
+1908 
-1914 RVAGGP
+1914 
-1920 ANAEVVDGADHGFAA
+1920 GADSANRIA
-1935 AGVADGSAGGSA
+1935 AGTSN
-1947 AAGVVGRTRGES
+1947 T
-1959 PDGVD
+1959 
-1964 AIGDAAGATAADALG
+1964 
-1979 RTGSAGRPDGR
+1979 
-1990 TISGAD
+1990 
-1996 NAAAIGAGARPG
+1996 
-2008 DSAAVDPG
+2008 PG
-2016 AAEHAGPGVRSGFDA
+2016 AATATVPEPQ
-2031 AEGTRAGEDDAST
+2031 
-2044 SDAGTS
+2044 
-2050 RKLDDAA
+2050 
-2057 AVSESPRGPAAEGES
+2057 RGPEDEGEH
-2072 SGGSEVSGELPA
+2072 SGGLHVSGELPV
-2084 TPTVIRLLENPLPG
+2084 TPTALRLLGNPLPG
-2098 VEVRSIVLDLPADRP
+2098 VEVRSIVLDLPAGRS

-2128 PLLSARLDSS
+2128 PMLSARLDSN
-2138 DRSPTLWIPPRDQ
+2138 DRTPALWIPPRDQ
-2151 RGDRQYWWLGP
+2151 RGDRPYWWLDP

-2215 SWRVIVDELIAGD
+2215 SWRVIVDELIAGE
-2228 TAPAASETRLP
+2228 TAPAIAESRLP
-2239 QLIQALDQRARS
+2239 QLVQALDQRARS

-2265 AGARTAAPLGTV
+2265 AGARTAAPLGAV

-2329 RALGSLVRYDADARS
+2329 RTLGSLVRCDADARS
-2344 LVSRSDDLV
+2344 LVSRSADLV

-2407 LSAETSAEFAA
+2407 LNAETTAEFAA

-2449 TVDVTDD
+2449 TVDVTDE
-2456 GLLCRFDYATEVFL
+2456 GLLCRFDYATEVFV

-2492 LRPTSPDPAPQAP
+2492 LRPTAPAPAPQVPPAP
-2505 TVPDPY
+2505 EPY
-2511 APPVAVPGATAEPDS
+2511 EPPAPVSDAVAGSDSLASSAAGSYGASGSDSFGPGAAVSDAVAGSDPFAS
-2526 YAPPTAD
+2526 SAAAPY
-2533 SYAAAG
+2533 SAAG
-2539 PDLYAP
+2539 PESSAP
-2545 PTADSY
+2545 ADS
-2551 AAAGPDSYTP
+2551 
-2561 QTTDPYASAEYET
+2561 ET
-2574 ADSGADASASPDRQP
+2574 ADSAAGPGIPSHGQP
-2589 PAAAH
+2589 
-2594 SPAEDRSDDR
+2594 SSDLVPPVGEELSRDR
-2604 AWQDGGAVPQGLADR
+2604 AGQYGEISSQVPADR
-2619 EPLPDHDHDPHA
+2619 DPLPDHDPHTPRSQ
-2631 PVPDAEVT
+2631 PVPDAEIT

-2646 DPPHPPVGSGLPQRR
+2646 GPQPLAAGPGVPQRRARSTDSAPDTPGPAAEELPQRPPALADVDGGPAGSPAGPSPSGLPQRRPRSTGAAAESAAGVLPQRHPAPVDLDGTAGSDSSGLPQRRPRSTGAVAESAAAALPQRQPAPGDVDDHVGNVTRSGSNGSPQRPMSQDALTQSEPTGGSGLPQRR
-2661 RRTSDP
+2661 PRGGGQAQGREGQGAGASSLDP
-2667 APDAPEPAADALP
+2667 TGRPPLDETAGDFANQDGDVSRPSPNGLPPERPRFTDVAAEPAGEALPQRSPTPAGLDDRAENSALPGSRGLARQQPLAQDAGIGPEPAA
-2680 QREPANIDRARTAAG
+2680 Q
-2695 PGQSVLPQRRP
+2695 PGLPQRRSP
-2706 RLQDSPVPPE
+2706 DDSLASEPP
-2716 SSTGS
+2716 TGS

-2728 QIGAQVAG
+2728 
-2736 AADQRPE
+2736 
-2743 ASTSGAT
+2743 
-2750 ERPLVGAEPG
+2750 
-2760 DSTDQAGEVSRLRA
+2760 VSRESYAENSASLPERGRA
-2774 SGLPQRRP
+2774 
-2782 QAAGEAGTESRRP
+2782 AV
-2795 EISLSGPA
+2795 
-2803 EPSGSGEE
+2803 
-2811 PGDFAD
+2811 AD
-2817 PRGEAAGVGPGGLPQ
+2817 E
-2832 RRPRSRDDSPSPAG
+2832 PAG
-2846 PGLPQR
+2846 
-2852 RPEAG
+2852 
-2857 DQAAESGDHPEA
+2857 ESGD
-2869 PAPGPGVPLRAGE
+2869 PAPGDV
-2882 ESPGLSPSA
+2882 
-2891 DLPQRQPRLHDGPLL
+2891 
-2906 PESSSSS
+2906 
-2913 ELPQRGR
+2913 
-2920 RPAERSA
+2920 
-2927 GGVPTSGTEGLPQ
+2927 GG
-2940 RSRQSAERSAG
+2940 
-2951 GAPTFGTDGLPQRQ
+2951 
-2965 SRAEDGV
+2965 
-2972 LASEPPTGSALPQRS
+2972 
-2987 RSQNGSASSEPPVDS
+2987 
-3002 GLPQRQPGGADHS
+3002 
-3015 LPPEPV
+3015 
-3021 RGQELPQ
+3021 
-3028 RRPLAEEQLASTGD
+3028 
-3042 EPPES
+3042 
-3047 PLAGLV
+3047 
-3053 DMPQVGAD
+3053 
-3061 FEGSR
+3061 
-3066 DEVAG
+3066 
-3071 RGANGLPQ
+3071 
-3079 RRPGLRDGA
+3079 
-3088 GSGDS
+3088 
-3093 APSSLTGL
+3093 
-3101 PQRRPGRQGGPDSSE
+3101 
-3116 QPVSPRPG
+3116 
-3124 GLPQRRPQLADHS
+3124 
-3137 SDKAYSENSAQEQP
+3137 
-3151 ATGADAQE
+3151 
-3159 AAPAAGPVSLP
+3159 
-3170 QRRPAQVEEPAERGQ
+3170 
-3185 TAEPPQRRPE
+3185 
-3195 PGGGPA
+3195 
-3201 PEAAASL
+3201 
-3208 PQRRPELAAA
+3208 
-3218 ADGPAS
+3218 
-3224 ESLDSRPGGEEAE
+3224 E

-3248 RPVTDVETTAYLSPI
+3248 RPVADVETTAYLSPI
-3263 RDLGPREDEN
+3263 RDLGSRDDDN
-3273 TLLSLFDAQV
+3273 TLLSLFDEQV

-3298 LSYVELDRK
+3298 LSYAELDRK

-3358 AEDLDRVLA
+3358 ADGLDRVLA
-3367 SAEPICVLSISDDG
+3367 AAEPICVLSISDDG

-3422 DVAVGVAGTHRQMV
+3422 DTAIGVAGTHRQMV

-3496 AHKVTVVHVVP
+3496 ANRVTIVHVVP

-3514 DSVTDGGGRAAHP
+3514 DSVTDGGGRATHP

-3550 LPGAELVIWYGHN
+3550 LPGAELVIWYGHD

-3582 VYLLDEQLRPVPP
+3582 VYLLDDRMRPVPP

-3600 MYIGGPQLARGFYDA
+3600 MYIGGPQLARGFYA
-3615 PGDTAV
+3615 VPGETAV
-3621 HFVAAAGGGRLYRT
+3621 RFVAAAGGGRLYRT

-3646 EYLGRTGRHGGSLP
+3646 EYLGRVERNGGSLP

>member
-143 VDTVDTARALEQ
+143 VDTVDTARSLEQ

-189 GVVVTQT
+189 GVVVTQA
-196 GLSGLCGEQQG
+196 GLSGLCSEQQG

-253 ELAALLRRTGVT
+253 ELSALLQRTGVT

-297 ETVQRWV
+297 ETVQRWA

-358 TAVPDGAVGELYLG
+358 AAVADGAVGELYLG

-381 RRPGRTAQLLI
+381 RRPGRTAQLLV

-407 DLVRRGSGGAME
+407 DLVRRGSGGALE

-432 AVISR
+432 AAISR

-446 AADEHAVPPENFAA
+446 AAGEHAAPPENAAA
-460 SGRQPA
+460 SGRWPA
-466 DELPDYEQSLPI
+466 DELPDYGQSLPI
-478 RDPADPGRQ
+478 RDPAEPGRQ

-496 RFGPSGADFGSTISA
+496 GIGPSGADFGSTISA
-511 PHGSDPVPGDS
+511 PRGSDPVPSGS
-522 PEPLSRGH
+522 PEPVSQGH
-530 GFAGPDRLPL
+530 GFAGPDQWSP
-540 DSSPE
+540 DSLPE

-576 RGARSAAEPFE
+576 RGPRSAAEPFE
-587 PAVADSPGPGLYDAP
+587 PAVADSPGPGRYDAP
-602 GIYGTPETA
+602 ETYGTPETA
-611 GPGAA
+611 APGAA

-625 DSGLSQPGSAAA
+625 DSGSSEPGFAAA
-637 PDRHQLEDS
+637 PDRHQLEGS

-657 PGPPGGPGDPV
+657 PGPPGGPGDPA

-674 THPSPDAAAALPVR
+674 AHPSPGAAAALPVR
-688 GGPAPIPSDATAF
+688 GGSAPIPSDATAF
-701 YEHPLSTGREP
+701 YENPLSTGREP
-712 DHRAGHGPAVAGPA
+712 DHRAERGPAVAGPA
-726 QPLSDRPDWA
+726 QPLSNRPDWA

-743 EPELPSRSGIGTGAP
+743 EPELPSHSDAGTGAP
-758 SDPDEI
+758 SDPDET

-790 RNQTAPGTTV
+790 RNQAVPGTTV

-805 AMRLTGPLDVAA
+805 AMRLTGPLDVTA

-838 AGAAPQQLVLPR
+838 AGAAPQQVVLPR

-857 VAEPVPAADLGEW
+857 VAEPVPAAGLGEW

-983 RLELPA
+983 RLEFPA
-989 DTAAAAPGEGVHA
+989 DAAAAATGEGVHA

-1012 IADIAQRAGTSEFIV
+1012 IAEIAQRAGTSEFIV

-1041 SADIVLGSSVR
+1041 VADIVLGSSVR

-1109 ALGIDGPLFDVS
+1109 ALGIDAPLFDVS

-1143 VPTAPVGAALRL
+1143 VPAAPVGAALRL

-1282 VGAETVVGIATR
+1282 VGAETVVGIATQ

-1377 STELARAA
+1377 SAELVRPA
-1385 RPGNAACVM
+1385 RPANAACVM

-1434 RNAATAATSL
+1434 RNAATAGTSL
-1444 WGFFLPL
+1444 WGYFLPL

-1474 HGVTVTDFGP
+1474 HGVTVTDFAP

-1514 EIVSALRAR
+1514 EIVSTLRAR

-1595 GRAALTADRFV
+1595 GRAPLTADRFV

-1688 SRLAVYVVPEHGS
+1688 SRLAVYVVPEHGA

-1750 PALTTALEPGP
+1750 PALTTALEP
-1761 AESVAQLDSR
+1761 EQSVVQLDSR
-1771 NGEPATAGQTS
+1771 GGEPATAGQTS
-1782 TADAYGTGDAHTAS
+1782 TADAYGVGDAHTAN
-1796 THLPGRADARTAA
+1796 THLPGRADVRTAA

-1814 GTGAAPLA
+1814 GTGAAALA
-1822 GDVDAGAANADLPGR
+1822 GDVDAGAANADLPAR

-1844 ADMPGRADGAPADVD
+1844 ADMPGRAGGALAEVD
-1859 AVDDAGR
+1859 AVDDARR
-1866 GSAAADMVGGAGGA
+1866 GSAAADMAGGA
-1880 LADADVVASAG
+1880 A
-1891 SRATAAYVVRDA
+1891 
-1903 DAATV
+1903 
-1908 AADRGG
+1908 
-1914 RVAGGP
+1914 
-1920 ANAEVVDGADHGFAA
+1920 
-1935 AGVADGSAGGSA
+1935 
-1947 AAGVVGRTRGES
+1947 
-1959 PDGVD
+1959 
-1964 AIGDAAGATAADALG
+1964 
-1979 RTGSAGRPDGR
+1979 
-1990 TISGAD
+1990 
-1996 NAAAIGAGARPG
+1996 
-2008 DSAAVDPG
+2008 PG

-2031 AEGTRAGEDDAST
+2031 VEGTRAGEDDAST
-2044 SDAGTS
+2044 IDAGTS

-2113 LDHTE
+2113 LDDTE

-2138 DRSPTLWIPPRDQ
+2138 DRSPTLWIPPREQ
-2151 RGDRQYWWLGP
+2151 RGDRQYWWLDPG
-2162 ESGENTVATDDV
+2162 SGENTVATDDV

-2228 TAPAASETRLP
+2228 TAPAASESRLP

-2344 LVSRSDDLV
+2344 LVSRSDDLI

-2470 GEDVKTFA
+2470 GEEVKTFA

-2492 LRPTSPDPAPQAP
+2492 LRPTRPDPAPQPP
-2505 TVPDPY
+2505 TIPDPY
-2511 APPVAVPGATAEPDS
+2511 APPVADPGAAAGPDP
-2526 YAPPTAD
+2526 YAPAAAD
-2533 SYAAAG
+2533 SYAAG
-2539 PDLYAP
+2539 D
-2545 PTADSY
+2545 
-2551 AAAGPDSYTP
+2551 PDSYVP

-2574 ADSGADASASPDRQP
+2574 ADSAADVSTSQDRQP
-2589 PAAAH
+2589 PAAAD

-2619 EPLPDHDHDPHA
+2619 EPLPDHDHDLHA

-2661 RRTSDP
+2661 RRTSDA

-2680 QREPANIDRARTAAG
+2680 QRQPANFDDRAGTSAG
-2695 PGQSVLPQRRP
+2695 LGLSGLPQRRP
-2706 RLQDSPVPPE
+2706 RRQDSPVPPE
-2716 SSTGS
+2716 SSAGS
-2721 GLPQRRP
+2721 NLPQRRL
-2728 QIGAQVAG
+2728 QTGAQVAG

-2750 ERPLVGAEPG
+2750 ERPPVDEEPG

-2782 QAAGEAGTESRRP
+2782 QDAGEAGTEGRLP
-2795 EISLSGPA
+2795 EVSLSGPA
-2803 EPSGSGEE
+2803 DPSGSGEE

-2817 PRGEAAGVGPGGLPQ
+2817 QRGEAAAVGPGGLPQ
-2832 RRPRSRDDSPSPAG
+2832 RRPRSRGDSPSPAG
-2846 PGLPQR
+2846 SGLPQR

-2857 DQAAESGDHPEA
+2857 RQAVESGDDHPEA
-2869 PAPGPGVPLRAGE
+2869 PTPGPGVPPRAGE
-2882 ESPGLSPSA
+2882 ESSSPSPSA
-2891 DLPQRQPRLHDGPLL
+2891 DLPQRRPRLHAGPLL
-2906 PESSSSS
+2906 PESPSSS
-2913 ELPQRGR
+2913 E
-2920 RPAERSA
+2920 
-2927 GGVPTSGTEGLPQ
+2927 LPQ
-2940 RSRQSAERSAG
+2940 RSRQSAERSSGGVPTSGADNLPQRSRQSAERSSG

-2965 SRAEDGV
+2965 LRSEDGV
-2972 LASEPPTGSALPQRS
+2972 LASEPPIGSGLPQRS
-2987 RSQNGSASSEPPVDS
+2987 RSQNGLSLPEQPADS
-3002 GLPQRQPGGADHS
+3002 GLSQRQPGVADHS
-3015 LPPEPV
+3015 LSPEPV
-3021 RGQELPQ
+3021 PGPELPQ
-3028 RRPLAEEQLASTGD
+3028 RRSQAEEQLATTGD
-3042 EPPES
+3042 ERPES

-3053 DMPQVGAD
+3053 DMPQVSTD

-3066 DEVAG
+3066 AEAAG
-3071 RGANGLPQ
+3071 PGSAGLPQ

-3088 GSGDS
+3088 GSGDA

-3101 PQRRPGRQGGPDSSE
+3101 PQRRPGLQAGPDSSE

-3124 GLPQRRPQLADHS
+3124 GLPQRRSQPADHS
-3137 SDKAYSENSAQEQP
+3137 SDDDAYSAASAQDRP
-3151 ATGADAQE
+3151 ATGADEQE

-3170 QRRPAQVEEPAERGQ
+3170 RRRPAQVEESAERGQ
-3185 TAEPPQRRPE
+3185 TAEPPQRRTE
-3195 PGGGPA
+3195 PGGWSA
-3201 PEAAASL
+3201 PEPAAPL
-3208 PQRRPELAAA
+3208 PQRRPELAAV
-3218 ADGPAS
+3218 ADGPGAEGPELRS
-3224 ESLDSRPGGEEAE
+3224 GGGDAE

-3273 TLLSLFDAQV
+3273 TLLSLFDVQV

-3358 AEDLDRVLA
+3358 AADLDRVLA

-3422 DVAVGVAGTHRQMV
+3422 DMAVGVAGTHRQMV

-3507 ALLDRFL
+3507 VLLDRFL

-3621 HFVAAAGGGRLYRT
+3621 QFVAAAGGGRLYRT